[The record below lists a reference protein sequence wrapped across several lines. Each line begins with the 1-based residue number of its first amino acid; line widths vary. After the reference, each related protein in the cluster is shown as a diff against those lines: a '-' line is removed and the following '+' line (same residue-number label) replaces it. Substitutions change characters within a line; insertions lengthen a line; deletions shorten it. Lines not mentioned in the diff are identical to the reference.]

1 MQPLFLENDGFLP
14 FELGLPTHKGGSTL
28 QESTL
33 AYVDIARQADTVKTF
48 DGRIWRVK
56 GLVGVDDQTGKRK
69 HLAELYYNIA
79 LIKDNKWRTIARR
92 KKRCL
97 PLKLWGK

>member
-1 MQPLFLENDGFLP
+1 MP

-33 AYVDIARQADTVKTF
+33 AYVDIVRQADTVKTF

-56 GLVGVDDQTGKRK
+56 GLIGVDDKTGNRK
-69 HLAELYYNIA
+69 HLAELYYQIA

-92 KKRCL
+92 KKKSL
-97 PLKLWGK
+97 PLKHWGK